1 MNSNYV
7 VVLFKNKIKKKI
19 INEFQTLKRAQ
30 LFFDKKV
37 KESDQTKFWVEHENG
52 LIASY
57 EIALLSNNKKD
68 SSQNFIVDDLGRQV
82 KVSLIDDD
90 YKIIN
95 IKKFNKNEY
104 ILNYK
109 TKKKLSFDE
118 FISHCSKKSGL
129 KLLSKLNNKIVFQID
144 DHFELFTLKNEK
156 DSLRF
161 LDSLEEFCI
170 RNKMKDFLLVK
181 DISTEQRKYLY
192 KILVDAGFDI
202 GYLRRK
208 TTTHLK

>member
-170 RNKMKDFLLVK
+170 RNK
-181 DISTEQRKYLY
+181 
-192 KILVDAGFDI
+192 I
-202 GYLRRK
+202 GRA
-208 TTTHLK
+208 HV